1 MHRLPVKP
9 FPDRRQVAVLWLIPT
24 VLALCAGTVLQ
35 DDILRLPCL
44 LAAAVALRMAL
55 ASLRPSRRSGREG
68 PVPPPMAR
76 YRVRGAVTADTAGGV
91 AAVLGKQTE
100 RLWIGLRDT
109 TVLTIDG
116 ARVVG
121 TAVRAARHRGVMT
134 LISRASSE
142 ARDALRRAGVDELV
156 TYVDDRTA

>member
-1 MHRLPVKP
+1 MRRLPVKP
-9 FPDRRQVAVLWLIPT
+9 FADRRQVAVLWLIPT
-24 VLALCAGTVLQ
+24 VLALWAGTVLQ

-44 LAAAVALRMAL
+44 LAAAIGLRMAL
-55 ASLRPSRRSGREG
+55 VSMQPPRRSGRER
-68 PVPPPMAR
+68 PVPPSTAR

-91 AAVLGKQTE
+91 AAVLGTQTE
-100 RLWIGLRDT
+100 RLCIDLRDT
-109 TVLTIDG
+109 TVLTTDG

-121 TAVRAARHRGVMT
+121 TAVRAARHRGVLT
-134 LISRASSE
+134 LISGASSE